1 MMEEVLYGCDVMPSA
16 VHITSSTLS
25 GIQPDVG
32 FGNSRVYTLPYGRL
46 QDDSV
51 AIGSLELLTS
61 DSQMTLANF
70 TDPAMR
76 TGSAGEETA
85 AQVLL
90 DIPHEGFDLV
100 IMNPP
105 FTSNTSKEASHIGVF
120 APAFAAFG
128 SADRDQRDMAKHL
141 SRLKSDTCYHGHAGM
156 ASAFAALAHRK
167 LKPGGILAL
176 VLPLT
181 ASAASSWR
189 SFRQML
195 DDGYTQSMVL
205 SIAAADNDDLSF
217 SSDTG
222 MAECLVIARK
232 HKLGGSTDERT
243 LFASL
248 ANKPDGFAQA
258 SVLASKSLAVTT
270 SDRLRMGRTAVRPS

>member
-1 MMEEVLYGCDVMPSA
+1 MEGINWSDPEAIGSLRIGDFACGTGALLSAVYEQIAALHERSGGDPAALHATMMEEVLYGCDVMPSA

-181 ASAASSWR
+181 ASAASSWAELSPDAR
-189 SFRQML
+189 RWLHSV
-195 DDGYTQSMVL
+195 DGS
-205 SIAAADNDDLSF
+205 
-217 SSDTG
+217 
-222 MAECLVIARK
+222 K
-232 HKLGGSTDERT
+232 HSCC
-243 LFASL
+243 
-248 ANKPDGFAQA
+248 
-258 SVLASKSLAVTT
+258 
-270 SDRLRMGRTAVRPS
+270 